1 MEQPKVE
8 VVANK
13 RRTILDKTTLLE
25 KDFKIPNLE
34 HFMWTQ
40 TKHNYDKHIEWME
53 NQKDIVME
61 EYWTFK
67 ARVMTF
73 FLIGWE
79 ASMPNV
85 MLEFLNTFL
94 IKKRQIFTFGIR
106 IRCM

>member
-1 MEQPKVE
+1 
-8 VVANK
+8 
-13 RRTILDKTTLLE
+13 
-25 KDFKIPNLE
+25 
-34 HFMWTQ
+34 
-40 TKHNYDKHIEWME
+40 
-53 NQKDIVME
+53 ME

-79 ASMPNV
+79 ALMPNV